1 MSTLPEKLKEE
12 FWKLLPPTVYFFVGL
27 SLIALIRVLMLRGTG
42 LPLSTPVQIAV
53 AALVMGK
60 AVLIADMVPFINRYP
75 DEPLIYNVAWK
86 SVIYMLVATLLHYLE
101 RVIEFWRHSGG
112 FVEANRELLEKMIW
126 PHFWAVEIVIGIL
139 VVAYCT
145 VTELSRA
152 FGKDNLRA
160 IFFHRPPKEVLLGAM
175 AKS

>member
-1 MSTLPEKLKEE
+1 MLSEKLKEE
-12 FWKLLPPTVYFFVGL
+12 FWKLLPPTIYFFIGL
-27 SLIALIRVLMLRGTG
+27 SLIAVIRVLMLRGTG

-60 AVLIADMVPFINRYP
+60 AVLLADMVPFINRYP
-75 DEPLIYNVAWK
+75 EKPLIYNVVWK

-101 RVIEFWRHSGG
+101 RLIEFWRQSGS
-112 FVEANRELLEKMIW
+112 FVAANRELSEKIIW

-152 FGKDNLRA
+152 IGHDNLRD